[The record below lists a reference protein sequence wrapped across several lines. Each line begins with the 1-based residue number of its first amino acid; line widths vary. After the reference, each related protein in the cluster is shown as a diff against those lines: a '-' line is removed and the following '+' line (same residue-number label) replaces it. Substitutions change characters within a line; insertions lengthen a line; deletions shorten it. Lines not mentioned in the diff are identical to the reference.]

1 MSGSIKVIALWVS
14 EGDHD
19 LGTAKITYL
28 YIPEYLDTVTF
39 HCQQAV
45 EKYLKAYLIF
55 LSIPFKFTH
64 DLVYLLDLITQLDS
78 DFHNY
83 YETISE
89 LQGYAIEVRYPNE
102 TIFLSN
108 EKVET
113 ALMIARNVRE
123 LVTLKM
129 KVKIDYN
136 DIIDK

>member
-1 MSGSIKVIALWVS
+1 MSASIKEIGLWIS
-14 EGDHD
+14 KGDHD

-39 HCQQAV
+39 HCQQSV

-55 LSIPFKFTH
+55 LDIPFKFTH
-64 DLVYLLDLITQLDS
+64 DLVYLLDLMVQKDP

-83 YETISE
+83 YEIVSE

-102 TIFLSN
+102 TIFLSK

>member
-1 MSGSIKVIALWVS
+1 MSGPTKEIGQWIIK
-14 EGDHD
+14 GDHD

-55 LSIPFKFTH
+55 LSTPFKFTH
-64 DLVYLLDLITQLDS
+64 DLVYLLDLITQIDS
-78 DFHNY
+78 DFYEY
-83 YETISE
+83 YETVSE

-108 EKVET
+108 EKVEK

-129 KVKIDYN
+129 NITIDYN
-136 DIIDK
+136 DVIDK